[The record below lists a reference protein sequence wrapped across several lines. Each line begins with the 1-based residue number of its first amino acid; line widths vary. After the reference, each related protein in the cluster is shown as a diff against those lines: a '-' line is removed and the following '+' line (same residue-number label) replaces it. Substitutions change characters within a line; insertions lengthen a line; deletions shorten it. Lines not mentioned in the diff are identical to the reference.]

1 MSSTSFSTSSYLVCA
16 MDDPDRLDALAAQWA
31 DERPDL
37 DVEVMATVG
46 RLLAVGALIGRRLD
60 AFAARHGLDRGQGDV
75 LFTLRRA
82 GRPYRLSP
90 TALAESLLVSSGTM
104 TNRLDRLEQRGLIR
118 RLPNPADRRA
128 LDIELTETARELVDR
143 LIGEHVAN
151 EQQILEP
158 LSESERRQL
167 VRITRKLLAHLSA

>member
-1 MSSTSFSTSSYLVCA
+1 MADT
-16 MDDPDRLDALAAQWA
+16 DRLDALAAQWA
-31 DERPDL
+31 TERPDL

-60 AFAARHGLDRGQGDV
+60 AFAARHDLDRGQGDV

-82 GRPYRLSP
+82 GPPYRLSP
-90 TALAESLLVSSGTM
+90 TTLAESLLVTSGTM
-104 TNRLDRLEQRGLIR
+104 TNRLDRLEKRGLIR

-128 LDIELTETARELVDR
+128 LDIELTDEARELVDE

-151 EQQILEP
+151 EREMLEP
-158 LSESERRQL
+158 LTESERVQL
-167 VRITRKLLAHLSA
+167 VRITRKLLAHLSD

>member
-1 MSSTSFSTSSYLVCA
+1 M
-16 MDDPDRLDALAAQWA
+16 PDSPDHLDALAAQWST
-31 DERPDL
+31 ERPDL

-60 AFAARHGLDRGQGDV
+60 AFAAQHDLDRGQGDV

-82 GRPYRLSP
+82 GAPYRLSP
-90 TALAESLLVSSGTM
+90 TTLAESLLVTSGTM
-104 TNRLDRLEQRGLIR
+104 TNRLDRLEKRGLIR
-118 RLPNPADRRA
+118 RLPNPNDRRA
-128 LDIELTETARELVDR
+128 LDIELTDEARELVDR

-151 EQQILEP
+151 EQQMLEP
-158 LSESERRQL
+158 LSESERKQL